1 VKLISNCPKR
11 IIEETLLVVPKQM
24 NDTVN
29 YKWKGKDYCQR
40 QDVGQSMEG
49 TMDGEWKWNPCS

>member
-49 TMDGEWKWNPCS
+49 TMDGEWK